1 MASQASPVPAAASGV
16 DVTQYR
22 AQKTLHDVC
31 QKFSSE
37 LLRLSLGA
45 IAAVGFLLPLLS
57 PLGDEGP
64 LEPNLL
70 KSFWVT
76 GPITFSVVCLAAA
89 SLFSL
94 RDKYNDAS
102 AFYYHLK
109 AEGMN
114 FPRERHDCSDPRTEQ
129 DESFQHAQTA
139 LFFAAVF
146 LTLGGF
152 GLGLAFVSFA
162 WLRGAWTP

>member
-1 MASQASPVPAAASGV
+1 MAGQASPVPAAASGV
-16 DVTQYR
+16 DVKQYR

-57 PLGDEGP
+57 PTGDEGP
-64 LEPNLL
+64 LQPNLL
-70 KSFWVT
+70 GNLWVT
-76 GPITFSVVCLAAA
+76 GPITFSVVCLACA
-89 SLFSL
+89 SGFSL
-94 RDKYNDAS
+94 RYKYKDAS

-114 FPRERHDCSDPRTEQ
+114 FPRERDDCSDPRTRQ
-129 DESFQHAQTA
+129 DTCFQHAQRA
-139 LFFAAVF
+139 LFFASVF
-146 LTLGGF
+146 LILGGA
-152 GLGLAFVSFA
+152 GLGCAFVSFA
-162 WLRGAWTP
+162 WLRGAWPP